1 MKVLVAVKRVLDY
14 NAKPRVKPDGS
25 GIDLSNLKMSMNPF
39 DEIAVE
45 EAVKLKESGIATEIV
60 LVSIG
65 TQACQDVL
73 RTGLALGGD
82 RAILVETDLA
92 IQPLAVAKALV
103 AVCKNER
110 PQLLIFGKQA
120 IDDDACQTG
129 QMTAALLDWPQA
141 TFASKV
147 ELTDEYVTVTR
158 EVDGGLE
165 TRKLTLPAVVTT
177 DLRLNTPRYASLPNI
192 MKAKKKPL
200 EILSAAD
207 LAVDLTP
214 RLNILNVCE
223 PAVRKGGVIV
233 TDVAALI
240 DKLRNE
246 AKVI

>member
-39 DEIAVE
+39 DEIAIE
-45 EAVKLKESGIATEIV
+45 EAVKLKEAGIATEIV

-73 RTGLALGGD
+73 RTGLALGAD
-82 RAILVETDLA
+82 RAILMDTD
-92 IQPLAVAKALV
+92 IQVQPLGVAKALK
-103 AVCKNER
+103 AICER
-110 PQLLIFGKQA
+110 EQPKLLILGKQA

-129 QMTAALLDWPQA
+129 QMVAAILGWPQA

-147 ELTDEYVTVTR
+147 ELSGDTVVVTR
-158 EVDGGLE
+158 EVDGGFE
-165 TRKLTLPAVVTT
+165 TRELSLPAVITT

-200 EILSAAD
+200 ETLCAAELSVD
-207 LAVDLTP
+207 LAP
-214 RLNILNVCE
+214 RLKTLNVRE
-223 PAVRKGGVIV
+223 PAARKGGVRV
-233 TDVAALI
+233 PDVKALI
-240 DKLRNE
+240 DKLRFE

>member
-25 GIDLSNLKMSMNPF
+25 GVDLSSLKMSMNPF

-45 EAVKLKESGIATEIV
+45 EAVKLKESGIVSEIV

-82 RAILVETDLA
+82 RAILVETDLPV
-92 IQPLAVAKALV
+92 QPLGVAKAIV
-103 AVCKNER
+103 AVCEKER
-110 PQLLIFGKQA
+110 PQLLILGKQA

-129 QMTAALLDWPQA
+129 QMTAALLGWPQA

-147 ELTDEYVTVTR
+147 EVTSEYATVTR

-200 EILSAAD
+200 ETLSAAD
-207 LAVDLTP
+207 LAVDLAP
-214 RLNILNVCE
+214 RLSIVKVVE
-223 PAVRKGGVIV
+223 PAARKGGVIV
-233 TDVAALI
+233 SDVAALI